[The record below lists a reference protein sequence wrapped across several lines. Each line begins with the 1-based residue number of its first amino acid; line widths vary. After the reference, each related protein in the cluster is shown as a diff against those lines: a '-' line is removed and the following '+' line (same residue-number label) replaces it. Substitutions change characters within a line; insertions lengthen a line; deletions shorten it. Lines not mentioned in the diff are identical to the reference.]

1 MSGEEGVEEGRR
13 LKIMKGEG
21 EGEEKDRA
29 LFLYFTVKGAST
41 SEVLN
46 SIGVDSTASDSSDC
60 L

>member
-1 MSGEEGVEEGRR
+1 MEEGRR

-46 SIGVDSTASDSSDC
+46 SIGVDSTASDSSGC